1 MTASLW
7 DFSLGFYQDTATQ
20 AACLDW
26 QDRLGG
32 DVNVLL
38 YHLFLASQGVIL
50 TPQDSARSDAAVA
63 RWRDEVVE
71 PLRALRR
78 RLKAVSLGPVPDR
91 QERFRDEV
99 KRLELGAE
107 KVVQEV
113 LDALPRPRGRQ
124 PDCAKAAEHNLA
136 VLAASLGVAPEDPA
150 LAPLLARFRAISG

>member
-63 RWRDEVVE
+63 LLRNHNDEVERHCHGQQLAVVG
-71 PLRALRR
+71 LSIARR
-78 RLKAVSLGPVPDR
+78 SK
-91 QERFRDEV
+91 
-99 KRLELGAE
+99 
-107 KVVQEV
+107 
-113 LDALPRPRGRQ
+113 RQ
-124 PDCAKAAEHNLA
+124 P
-136 VLAASLGVAPEDPA
+136 
-150 LAPLLARFRAISG
+150 FAIPSETGSQP